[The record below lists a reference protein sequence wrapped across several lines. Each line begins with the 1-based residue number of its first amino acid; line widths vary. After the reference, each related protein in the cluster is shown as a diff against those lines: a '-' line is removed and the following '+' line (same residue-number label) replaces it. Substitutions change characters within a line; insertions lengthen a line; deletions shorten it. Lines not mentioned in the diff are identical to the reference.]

1 MTPILIV
8 AAIGFAWA
16 VGFITGHAFAVWSRR
31 RFIHSLMPATGEHA
45 GFDEVD
51 WDSPWGGVQRDG
63 YHVADMRRD
72 RVRRHP
78 EAPAT
83 FPAGD
88 VA

>member
-1 MTPILIV
+1 MTPTLIV
-8 AAIGFAWA
+8 AAIGFGWA
-16 VGFITGHAFAVWSRR
+16 VGFITGHLFAVSSRK
-31 RFIHSLMPATGEHA
+31 RFNRSLMPATSEHTD
-45 GFDEVD
+45 FDEVD
-51 WDSPWGGVQRDG
+51 RDSPWGEVQRGG